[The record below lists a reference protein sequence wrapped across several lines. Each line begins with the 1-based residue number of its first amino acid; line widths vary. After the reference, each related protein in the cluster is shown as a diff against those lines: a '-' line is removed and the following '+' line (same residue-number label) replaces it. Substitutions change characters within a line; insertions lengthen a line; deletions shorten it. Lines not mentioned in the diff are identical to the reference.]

1 MIDSDI
7 EVSEIVK
14 VGEKKHT
21 NGQHAGKA
29 KTGGTEKGKGKGKE
43 EGEGRGKETGGEDV
57 EMVRSKFI
65 TPALPCV
72 YPQSILTGTLMAV
85 GHQIWSKYFSCSFMA
100 ICTMLTLGSNS
111 LFYWDLSNNSKRPK
125 YEGSVVS
132 QWAHAI
138 PDNAKPSSQASTTS
152 KHLSANCSVVPSMT
166 NWSTITATSI
176 CTSQTQKHP

>member
-1 MIDSDI
+1 MSINLVKTRAAVQGKTRVNVKEEQSQKKGSITMIDSDI

-85 GHQIWSKYFSCSFMA
+85 VHQI
-100 ICTMLTLGSNS
+100 
-111 LFYWDLSNNSKRPK
+111 
-125 YEGSVVS
+125 
-132 QWAHAI
+132 
-138 PDNAKPSSQASTTS
+138 
-152 KHLSANCSVVPSMT
+152 
-166 NWSTITATSI
+166 
-176 CTSQTQKHP
+176 